1 MKLVQ
6 QKFSMSP
13 VKFIRVVD
21 YVVDVCEDSCRTV
34 APLSRFA
41 VRICAVQTT
50 SPTHCLSTST
60 LLLLPW
66 KNLVY
71 REK

>member
-21 YVVDVCEDSCRTV
+21 YVVDVWCEDSCRTV

-50 SPTHCLSTST
+50 LDSKSHALS
-60 LLLLPW
+60 
-66 KNLVY
+66 
-71 REK
+71 